1 MNWRVNVETQFLKLM
16 PNLYR
21 RRIVA
26 IEFGDSV
33 YRRKE
38 PNETSN
44 CDMIIALDFCFPRYV

>member
-1 MNWRVNVETQFLKLM
+1 MKRRDNVETQFLVLT

-33 YRRKE
+33 E
-38 PNETSN
+38 
-44 CDMIIALDFCFPRYV
+44 

>member
-1 MNWRVNVETQFLKLM
+1 MKRRDNVETKCLKLT

-21 RRIVA
+21 RRIVV

-33 YRRKE
+33 YSRKE

-44 CDMIIALDFCFPRYV
+44 CDMIIAVDFCFSR